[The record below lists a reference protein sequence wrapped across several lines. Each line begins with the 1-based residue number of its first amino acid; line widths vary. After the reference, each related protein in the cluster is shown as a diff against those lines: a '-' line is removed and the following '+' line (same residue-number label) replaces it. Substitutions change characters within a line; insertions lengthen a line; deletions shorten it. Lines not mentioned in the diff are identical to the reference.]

1 MGQGAHSSPLGRL
14 PGFESFAK
22 AQRSPAL
29 SNLGAGNGR
38 AGRGGAS
45 FGPGNRE
52 RPAPSSFH
60 YPSSVLSS
68 VFRGEHLAFL
78 THSPS
83 TSSHSARFH
92 PSIFSVIHST
102 NMSPRSTGEGTKTLR
117 LESSI
122 INEQQGRG
130 EGDGRVG
137 FPEEVPACSAGG
149 WTCVWKPVPG
159 RRWDAVWAAGGRA
172 RRGGHECW
180 SRNGPRKP

>member
-117 LESSI
+117 LESST

-137 FPEEVPACSAGG
+137 FPEEVPACSAGRMDLRVEAG
-149 WTCVWKPVPG
+149 SRQASGRCVGCRGPG
-159 RRWDAVWAAGGRA
+159 QAGR
-172 RRGGHECW
+172 HECW